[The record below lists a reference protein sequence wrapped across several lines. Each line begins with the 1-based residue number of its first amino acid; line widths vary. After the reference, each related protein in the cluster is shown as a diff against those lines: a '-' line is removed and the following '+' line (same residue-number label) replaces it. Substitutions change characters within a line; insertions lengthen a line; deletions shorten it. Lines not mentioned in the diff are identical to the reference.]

1 VKLEWADAV
10 RQVQRLALLRFF
22 PVANEEALKALA
34 EELQDWCTGTVDK
47 TPLEQAQ
54 ALVKRALR
62 EPEWL
67 GIGELRSLFD
77 RMYAPRPEGF
87 KLPDWPEQETCWC
100 GVKGC
105 FIHLEEAK

>member
-1 VKLEWADAV
+1 MKIDEDQALELVERLTLMRYFPQSPHAWA
-10 RQVQRLALLRFF
+10 
-22 PVANEEALKALA
+22 ALA
-34 EELQDWCTGTVDK
+34 EELQDWCTGTVK
-47 TPLEQAQ
+47 ETPLEQAQ